1 MDRIQL
7 KEIYARLSEY
17 GGKTVTVAG
26 WARTIRDSK
35 AFGFIELN
43 DGSCFKNTQIVFERT
58 KSDYVLMLLQCALGI
73 VAIIGP
79 NILQKRHNFIIPS
92 KMMVLYTL
100 FLYGAIFLGEVMA
113 FYYNVPHW
121 DTFLHGLSGA
131 MLGALGYTVIS
142 VLNRSDSVPVN
153 LSPLFVAFFTFCFA
167 MTMGMIWEIYEFS
180 VDSLFGT
187 NMQKFAFEDG
197 TGKIGQAALMD
208 TMKDLIVDTIGALTM
223 SIIGYISLKHKTG
236 LVDKL
241 IFKSHKQKAET
252 EE

>member
-1 MDRIQL
+1 
-7 KEIYARLSEY
+7 
-17 GGKTVTVAG
+17 
-26 WARTIRDSK
+26 
-35 AFGFIELN
+35 
-43 DGSCFKNTQIVFERT
+43 
-58 KSDYVLMLLQCALGI
+58 
-73 VAIIGP
+73 
-79 NILQKRHNFIIPS
+79 
-92 KMMVLYTL
+92 MMVLYTL

>member
-1 MDRIQL
+1 ML
-7 KEIYARLSEY
+7 LSLVAAMIYIIVVLVLAPSH
-17 GGKTVTVAG
+17 
-26 WARTIRDSK
+26 
-35 AFGFIELN
+35 
-43 DGSCFKNTQIVFERT
+43 TQIVFERT

-113 FYYNVPHW
+113 FYYNMPHW

-142 VLNRSDSVPVN
+142 VLNKSDSVPVN

>member
-1 MDRIQL
+1 
-7 KEIYARLSEY
+7 
-17 GGKTVTVAG
+17 
-26 WARTIRDSK
+26 
-35 AFGFIELN
+35 
-43 DGSCFKNTQIVFERT
+43 
-58 KSDYVLMLLQCALGI
+58 
-73 VAIIGP
+73 
-79 NILQKRHNFIIPS
+79 
-92 KMMVLYTL
+92 MMVLYTL

-142 VLNRSDSVPVN
+142 VLNKSDSVPVN

-167 MTMGMIWEIYEFS
+167 MTMGMM
-180 VDSLFGT
+180 DSLFGT

>member
-1 MDRIQL
+1 MKKRGNAGKRKINWSAFTGWFVL
-7 KEIYARLSEY
+7 LSLVAAMIYIIVVLVLAPSH
-17 GGKTVTVAG
+17 
-26 WARTIRDSK
+26 
-35 AFGFIELN
+35 
-43 DGSCFKNTQIVFERT
+43 TQIVFERT

-142 VLNRSDSVPVN
+142 VLNKSDSVPVN

-167 MTMGMIWEIYEFS
+167 MTMGMIWEIYEFAA
-180 VDSLFGT
+180 DGLFGM
-187 NMQKFAFEDG
+187 NMQKFMLADG
-197 TGKIGQAALMD
+197 TVLVGHAALAD
-208 TMKDLIVDTIGALTM
+208 TMKDIIVDVLGSLLASVIGFFSIRKGKGWYIPTLTDT
-223 SIIGYISLKHKTG
+223 KE
-236 LVDKL
+236 DP
-241 IFKSHKQKAET
+241 Q
-252 EE
+252 

>member
-1 MDRIQL
+1 MRMKKRGNAGKKKINWSAFTGWFVL
-7 KEIYARLSEY
+7 LSLVAAMIYIIVVLVLAPSH
-17 GGKTVTVAG
+17 
-26 WARTIRDSK
+26 
-35 AFGFIELN
+35 
-43 DGSCFKNTQIVFERT
+43 TQIVFERT

-79 NILQKRHNFIIPS
+79 NILQKRHNFIIPT

>member
-1 MDRIQL
+1 MKKRGNAGKRKINWSAFTGWFVL
-7 KEIYARLSEY
+7 LSLVAAMIYIIVVLAPSH
-17 GGKTVTVAG
+17 
-26 WARTIRDSK
+26 
-35 AFGFIELN
+35 
-43 DGSCFKNTQIVFERT
+43 TQIVFERT

-142 VLNRSDSVPVN
+142 VLNKSDSVPVN